1 MNMHVALRSGAARSL
16 AIGAVALVLSTPTP
30 GRAAQAQAADADR
43 DPGASEYVIGSGDV
57 LDVVVWNNT
66 PLSRAVAV
74 RPDGKISL
82 PLVNDVQAAGTTPMQ
97 LRAILTKGLE
107 SYISE
112 PEVSVI
118 VKEFHSIRISVIGQV
133 KTAGRFELTS
143 HATVLD
149 VLAMAGGLNE
159 YADRGRIVVLRRQ
172 GASTK
177 QIPFAYEK
185 LTAQNGSAGRG
196 NFFVQPDDI
205 IFVP

>member
-1 MNMHVALRSGAARSL
+1 MITRAHLVGAARAFS
-16 AIGAVALVLSTPTP
+16 ALGLTLMLSTPASGQT
-30 GRAAQAQAADADR
+30 AQPIGGESDR
-43 DPGASEYVIGSGDV
+43 DAAESDYVMGPGDI
-57 LDVVVWNNT
+57 LDVVVWNNAA
-66 PLSRAVAV
+66 LSRAVTV

-82 PLVNDVQAAGTTPMQ
+82 PLLNDVQAAGSTPMQ
-97 LRAILTKGLE
+97 LRTILTKGLE
-107 SYISE
+107 TYISA

-118 VKEFHSIRISVIGQV
+118 VKESHSFKISVIGQV

-159 YADRGRIVVLRRQ
+159 YADRSRIVVLRKQ
-172 GASTK
+172 GPSTK
-177 QIPFAYEK
+177 QIPFAYDK